1 MRNKLLIYSS
11 CLLILGF
18 YGCKGEKSPADF
30 AESSNTIE
38 QDTSEFAEIKKAALS
53 FHKWYM
59 ASVDNPKNSNWSVDV
74 VEDSN
79 GYCAFDFY
87 SYFDALRKLG
97 TISEKFLESER
108 QRLRF
113 CEDFLKTVKYVDF
126 NSSEEAYVYQ
136 DDCPSFYHMYWI
148 RSQEPFTGVE
158 IDEVVENQGVWKA
171 TLVFYNDFQGKKEY
185 FKSNQPIITLSQENT
200 TWKIVTIDWKN

>member
-1 MRNKLLIYSS
+1 M
-11 CLLILGF
+11 ILGL

-30 AESSNTIE
+30 TESSNTIE
-38 QDTSEFAEIKKAALS
+38 QDTSEFPEIKKAALS

-59 ASVDNPKNSNWSVDV
+59 AAVDNPKNSNSSVDV

-79 GYCAFDFY
+79 GYCALDFY

-108 QRLRF
+108 QRLRS
-113 CEDFLKTVKYVDF
+113 CEDFLKTVKYEDYI
-126 NSSEEAYVYQ
+126 SSEAYDYQ

-148 RSQEPFTGVE
+148 RSQEPFSGVE
-158 IDEVVENQGVWKA
+158 IDEVFENQGVWKA
-171 TLVFYNDFQGKKEY
+171 TLIFYNDYQGKKEY
-185 FKSNQPIITLSQENT
+185 GKWSQPIVTLAQKNK
-200 TWKIVTIDWKN
+200 TWKIVKIDWMN